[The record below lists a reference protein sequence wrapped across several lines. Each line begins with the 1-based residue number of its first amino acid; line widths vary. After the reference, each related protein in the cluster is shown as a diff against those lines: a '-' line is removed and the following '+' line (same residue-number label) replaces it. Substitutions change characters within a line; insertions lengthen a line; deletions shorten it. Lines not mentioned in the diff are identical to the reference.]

1 MITQG
6 IDTTYQPRFTSSDLS
21 ASITERIKELA
32 QATDEA
38 RMTEEMLQYLET
50 CAKFHQYSPCNV
62 WCILM
67 ACPDATN
74 VAGYQKW
81 RTFNRYVR
89 KGEQGIPILAPIFI
103 QENPDDPTSRQEL
116 KGFRVV
122 YVFDI
127 SQTEGEPLPEP
138 PNWKS
143 PQQNAILSQRLIDFA
158 KQKSITV
165 TIKRLDGNTQGLSK
179 GGEIELDPSAGTKTL
194 IHEIAHEILHQ
205 DENRPMD
212 KTIRELEAESVAYVV
227 GKHFGLD
234 GLSSPNYVALHGAT
248 SEMILDHLERI
259 RKAASELISQLDN
272 PRISSQINE
281 I

>member
-1 MITQG
+1 MITQA
-6 IDTTYQPRFTSSDLS
+6 IETTYQPRFSSSELS

-38 RMTEEMLQYLET
+38 RMTEEMCAYLET
-50 CAKFHQYSPCNV
+50 CARFHQYSPCNV

-81 RTFNRYVR
+81 RSFNRYVR
-89 KGEQGIPILAPIFI
+89 KGEQGIPILAPIFV
-103 QENPDDPTSRQEL
+103 QENPDDSTSKQEL

-143 PQQNAILSQRLIDFA
+143 PEQNAILSQRLIDFA
-158 KQKSITV
+158 KQKGISVTV
-165 TIKRLDGNTQGLSK
+165 KKLEGDTQGLSR

-194 IHEIAHEILHQ
+194 IHEIAHELLHQ
-205 DENRPMD
+205 DENRPLD

-248 SEMILDHLERI
+248 SEMILGHLERI
-259 RKAASELISQLDN
+259 RKKACVIISLIEKPMEKPDK
-272 PRISSQINE
+272 
-281 I
+281 

>member
-1 MITQG
+1 MITQV
-6 IDTTYQPRFTSSDLS
+6 IDTTYQPRFTSSYLS

-38 RMTEEMLQYLET
+38 RMTEEMLQYLGT

-143 PQQNAILSQRLIDFA
+143 PQQNAILSQRLIEFA
-158 KQKSITV
+158 KQKSISV
-165 TIKRLDGNTQGLSK
+165 TIKKLEGNTQGLSR

-194 IHEIAHEILHQ
+194 IHEIAHELLHQ

-259 RKAASELISQLDN
+259 GRAAAEI
-272 PRISSQINE
+272 INKLE
-281 I
+281 NTGNINHFE